1 MPMDTCSLVA
11 EFLLFLDAEKG
22 FSPLTVRAYESD
34 LLQFWRFARAQGAGA
49 PERVTTQLVRE
60 WIGDL
65 RRRGLAQSSIARHL
79 SSLRSFWQFLVVSE
93 RVATNP
99 LLGISTPKR
108 RQALP
113 TCLTVEELE
122 LLLRAAGN
130 HRDPVVAARDH
141 AIISM
146 LVFTGMRR
154 GELLALRLADVCEA
168 TRTVH
173 IRSGKGG
180 KGRVV
185 PLAEEVLGP
194 LARWLEVRPEGKTDA
209 LFTTTQGNRIHPTRL
224 QIIWRR
230 VLGDSGIAREGV
242 SLHTL
247 RHSFATLLL
256 RNGADLVTIQELLG
270 HTRLDTT
277 AVYLHLTGDDTRRG
291 ILKHPLVKA
300 TEAKRASA
308 AGERATT
315 PAASSGAGRWRL
327 VRSM

>member
-11 EFLLFLDAEKG
+11 DFLLFLDAEKG

-34 LLQFWRFARAQGAGA
+34 LLQFWSFARAQDVCA
-49 PERVTTQLVRE
+49 PEEVTTQLVRG
-60 WIGDL
+60 WIADL
-65 RRRGLAQSSIARHL
+65 RQRGLAQSSVARHL
-79 SSLRSFWQFLVVSE
+79 SSLRSFWQYLVVSE

-122 LLLRAAGN
+122 LLLEAAGR
-130 HRDPVVAARDH
+130 HRDPIVAARDH

-180 KGRVV
+180 KGRVI

-194 LARWLEVRPEGKTDA
+194 VARWLEVRPGGRTDA
-209 LFTTTQGNRIHPTRL
+209 LFTTTHGNQIHATRL

-230 VLGDSGIAREGV
+230 VLGDSGITREGV

-247 RHSFATLLL
+247 RHSFASLLL

-291 ILKHPLVKA
+291 ILMHPLVKA
-300 TEAKRASA
+300 TESRKASA
-308 AGERATT
+308 TGERATT
-315 PAASSGAGRWRL
+315 PGASSGVGRWRL
-327 VRSM
+327 VR